1 MDIGLKLLYIKGL
14 IQKNIWKVKL
24 TREDLEEKKPEAVA
38 YINGAKDTENDLKQV
53 QLAIIELE
61 TELRLHGRE
70 INRCLHING
79 ELKKRIEYLENK
91 VREYE
96 SEIAQLKY
104 FTEEKTNEC

>member
-24 TREDLEEKKPEAVA
+24 TREDLEERKPDAVA

-79 ELKKRIEYLENK
+79 ELKKRIEELEH
-91 VREYE
+91 E
-96 SEIAQLKY
+96 LK
-104 FTEEKTNEC
+104 FKDVKL

>member
-14 IQKNIWKVKL
+14 IEKNIWKVKF
-24 TREDLEEKKPEAVA
+24 TREELQEKRPEAAA

-61 TELRLHGRE
+61 TEMRLHGRE

-79 ELKKRIEYLENK
+79 ELKKRIEELEH
-91 VREYE
+91 E
-96 SEIAQLKY
+96 LK
-104 FTEEKTNEC
+104 FKDIDL

>member
-24 TREDLEEKKPEAVA
+24 TREELEEKKPGAVA
-38 YINGAKDTENDLKQV
+38 YINGAKTTENDLKQV
-53 QLAIIELE
+53 QLAIVELE

-79 ELKKRIEYLENK
+79 ELKQRIEDLEH
-91 VREYE
+91 E
-96 SEIAQLKY
+96 LK
-104 FTEEKTNEC
+104 FKNVEL

>member
-24 TREDLEEKKPEAVA
+24 TREELQEKRPEAA
-38 YINGAKDTENDLKQV
+38 TYINGAKQTENDLKQV

-79 ELKKRIEYLENK
+79 ELKKRIEELEH
-91 VREYE
+91 E
-96 SEIAQLKY
+96 LK
-104 FTEEKTNEC
+104 FKDIEL